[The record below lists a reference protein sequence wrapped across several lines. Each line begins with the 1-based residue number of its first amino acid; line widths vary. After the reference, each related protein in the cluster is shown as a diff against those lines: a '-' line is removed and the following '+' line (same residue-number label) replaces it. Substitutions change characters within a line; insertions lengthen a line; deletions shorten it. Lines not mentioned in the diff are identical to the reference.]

1 MCKFCIL
8 DYAITWL
15 RRDKSRWAF
24 SRVGQQKSY
33 GIHISKKL
41 AHNKWKLFMK
51 NTLLL
56 LIAVGLMNTMVNAS
70 ISNNLDDD
78 FQNQKNQVL
87 RALQIFASEVKPITA
102 TSKPRVVKDPIVNDG
117 VKDLEELVSALV
129 PESSVKDPEV
139 NGTKDAEEL
148 VPAAGKVI
156 TVSLDIPD
164 VDYVAQMKICGQQF
178 ESLTKAVD
186 DVLLPEYELAKK
198 MANKISLPDES
209 LEALKTQESALKKQ
223 QKELNAR
230 SFCDEWSDDSED
242 ESPIHRTTIYG
253 KQQKEFEDQKEQIKK
268 QLQTITEKIRYLKAA
283 KKHVHDI
290 ERFKSKMLVNQNN
303 AKADNFRIEKSTA
316 RLQLLFD
323 QANSERQKQFQEQS
337 VALTDSLKEY
347 LLEKD
352 KEFEEKCRVAKQKA
366 AQLIE
371 KNPDQAQRTLAVDI
385 GLYAKKH
392 KALKRLAKLQSQ
404 RVQALRMHELAVELA
419 SFKLDYEK
427 ILADF
432 QNKADIAALIISGD
446 NDEITLPLLH
456 DPIKSSS
463 KV

>member
-1 MCKFCIL
+1 
-8 DYAITWL
+8 
-15 RRDKSRWAF
+15 
-24 SRVGQQKSY
+24 
-33 GIHISKKL
+33 
-41 AHNKWKLFMK
+41 MK
-51 NTLLL
+51 NTLLS
-56 LIAVGLMNTMVNAS
+56 LIAVGLMNAMVNAS
-70 ISNNLDDD
+70 SSDNLDPD
-78 FQNQKNQVL
+78 FQKQKQQVL
-87 RALQIFASEVKPITA
+87 QAFRIFVNEVKP
-102 TSKPRVVKDPIVNDG
+102 
-117 VKDLEELVSALV
+117 SALV
-129 PESSVKDPEV
+129 VDDSRKSVVATDRKAPVVDATAIDVV
-139 NGTKDAEEL
+139 NPNAEAIAIAEEL
-148 VPAAGKVI
+148 VPIAGK
-156 TVSLDIPD
+156 TKSLDIPD
-164 VDYVAQMKICGQQF
+164 ADYVEQMKTCGQHF
-178 ESLTKAVD
+178 ESLTQAVD
-186 DVLLPEYELAKK
+186 DALKPAYNLAVG
-198 MANKISLPDES
+198 NISLPQLPSES
-209 LEALKTQESALKKQ
+209 LASLHSQESALKKQ
-223 QKELNAR
+223 LKELNAR

-242 ESPIHRTTIYG
+242 ESPIHRTTTYG

-290 ERFKSKMLVNQNN
+290 ERFKSKMLANQNN

-316 RLQLLFD
+316 RLRLLFD
-323 QANSERQKQFQEQS
+323 QANSERQKQFQEQT
-337 VALTDSLKEY
+337 VALTDSLKKH

-352 KEFEEKCRVAKQKA
+352 KEFEEECRVAKQKA

-404 RVQALRMHELAVELA
+404 RVQALRMYELAAELA

-446 NDEITLPLLH
+446 NDEITIPLLH
-456 DPIKSSS
+456 DSIKSSS